1 MGQFEHLAEVED
13 LNVIA
18 LPITRSDP
26 ATANKDGMQEAHLT
40 GAKLY
45 NEDLRAVRAEI
56 DPFGIGTSEMPSN
69 GVLASVGWVPT
80 HHKHRHPTQTLEFP
94 Q

>member
-1 MGQFEHLAEVED
+1 MGQFEHLGEVD
-13 LNVIA
+13 GLNVIA

-45 NEDLRAVRAEI
+45 NEDLQDVRA
-56 DPFGIGTSEMPSN
+56 
-69 GVLASVGWVPT
+69 ASRRVRDFTHRPPPT
-80 HHKHRHPTQTLEFP
+80 TCSGSKTFA
-94 Q
+94 